1 MVSEY
6 VPPKEEPIAIVGSG
20 CRLPGNAT
28 SPSKL
33 WDLLRTPR
41 ELSKRV
47 PSNRFNIDGF
57 YHPDPE
63 YPGTTNTKSAY
74 WMEEDPRTFDASFFN
89 ITPLEAEAIDPQHRM
104 LLEVTYEALESAG
117 MSIQKMQG
125 SSTSVY
131 VGSVACD
138 YGDIV
143 MRDPVTLSQYT
154 ATGTHRSILSNRISY
169 FYDWRGPSMTI
180 DTACSSSL
188 VAVHQAVRSLR
199 SKESRVACAAGVN
212 LILGPELFITESALH
227 MLSPEGRCRMW
238 DAGANGYA
246 RGEGIAVV
254 LLKRLSDALADGDHI
269 EAIIRESALNQDGRT
284 KGITMPS
291 AEAQARLIQETYRRS
306 GLDPTTSW
314 GRCQYF
320 EAHGTGTQVGD
331 VREAEAIA
339 SAFFPSQ
346 TTERNDGESS
356 KLHVGSVKTIIGHT
370 EGTSGLASLLKVAL
384 AVQHRVIPPNLHL
397 ETLNPDIAPYYSNLH
412 VPTTAQ
418 PWPPVEFGQ
427 PLRASVNSFGFGG
440 TNAHV
445 IVEGYQ
451 PEIHGP
457 ANAGYAAQTGEQGCD
472 LTTLPLVFSAH
483 SQSALVAIV
492 ARFHHVLRTSKS
504 VDLHR
509 LAWTLACRRSS
520 HPFRA
525 VFTGSTR
532 SDLLAAMDASLKKV
546 VQDPSADLGIRLTT
560 SPRHPRILGI
570 FTGQGAQWATMGKE
584 LILRCA
590 IFRESIEKLD
600 EYLQLLQ
607 DGPDWSL
614 KEELLKP
621 QPTSRIAEGPISQPL
636 SSAIQMALV
645 DLLKA
650 LGVRF
655 HTVIGHSSGEL
666 AAAYAAG
673 YIRPQDAMRISY
685 YRGVSTKF
693 AGGRDGRRGTMLAAG
708 LGAAEA
714 TVFINRPS
722 LKGRIVI
729 GTSNSPVSVTL
740 SGDLEAVEEARAMLE
755 AEGKFARILKVDNA
769 YHSFHMQACAKPF
782 LTSMVGAKIE
792 ILTPAERCEWISSV
806 YGPDR
811 TPTPD
816 ELAGPYWRDNMLG
829 SVLFCEGLER
839 AIYGSAFDVAL
850 EIGPHPALKASVGQT
865 FKGKTG
871 NGDAIPYSG
880 VLRRGEDDVA
890 SFSEALGFL
899 WQHLGPEV
907 VNFDRYAAS
916 LRREPPKV
924 LKGLPSYPWNHETA
938 FWRESRSSKRY
949 LTRSTPHELLGNRC
963 FTDSGDTTLRW
974 RNVLTSKQLPWLES
988 VRVQGTVTLPASI
1001 YYLMI
1006 IEAVIASPWGH
1017 QCCIVNLHDV
1027 RISHHVKLA
1036 DAGEGADLTITVV
1049 LPSSNDDDQNSA
1061 AFSIISANDG
1071 IELCKGNVSI
1081 SMPDD
1086 NQASPPCFAGQ
1097 AYTQHVDKSQIYS
1110 WLEHGGL
1117 QYDGPFCGLL
1127 SATRCLDHSSTQ
1139 FVDSFPES
1147 FTTLLVNPS
1156 VLECAVQSALLAF
1169 AGPGDQDLWTAFLPK
1184 QIERITIHTPSLP
1197 RGRGTILTAHGQ
1209 VTDILP
1215 ADAERLSPNFT
1226 ADVRIWNETG
1236 QPCIEIE
1243 GLTLV
1248 SQGSPGQDRRLY
1260 VQETWDYDLQYG
1272 VAVPGEGISY
1282 QQISGR
1288 VLRQFAHCRPQM
1300 HVLEIC
1306 PGFASLMLDSSNRQ
1320 ILSSLASY
1328 TVADTESPW
1337 SRQTQIPGEYHIQ
1350 QLEIADQQLDPG
1362 EWQEHS
1368 FDIIVIQPT
1377 LYYPQHYDKL
1387 AGYLGSLVRTAG
1399 YVICPSAPTW
1409 QDNDHLLQAAWSERV
1424 QCAGFSPIN
1433 SDAAVTV
1440 FQEGNRETSGLVAGG
1455 YQVGHETL
1463 YPQGQLMVVGGMQ
1476 SKASGFAQKLT
1487 AMLSVP
1493 NVNVVQVPSFQDVD
1507 LLAVS
1512 NIAGLLVLEDI
1523 EAPIFTQPSEERLA
1537 IVKATLSQSPVTLW
1551 LTSGL
1556 CAGNPYHSASLGL
1569 GRTLQSQI
1577 PQLRLQFLD
1586 IDTLD
1591 GMHTTITEIF
1601 CRLLASK
1608 SADQPGSFESELR
1621 LKNGKVLV
1629 PRLQPSQELNNRSET
1644 YRRPV
1649 QRSVDLAEQLI
1660 QLQSTG
1666 PGLAYEA
1673 ILICARKTDLS
1684 PHDLALTVR
1693 VCCATQFGIRMADHT
1708 DSFFHLAIGTDL
1720 STGTHFITLQDCIAS
1735 VAKVPYPLTCPIQA
1749 TGLSYDRYLSL
1760 SVRCLVAQMVADRS
1774 YGDVTTIYD
1783 PQEMLGGLLQDL
1795 YTGTQQRLVC
1805 LTHGPTGF
1813 RQGAQWIHISPRA
1826 MVSEIRAATPRDTG
1840 YFVDLSCQAGLA
1852 TRLPK
1857 SLPRRCHYL
1866 SAADLFCVNPEP
1878 TSSSK
1883 DHWSTFESSLQ
1894 SAVRHVESLAED
1906 RCGPPITLIDVQDLL
1921 GRKAPH
1927 CGDPFSIVNL
1937 DFKTSLV
1944 IYDRPIDPTDLLCSQ
1959 RTYLLASMPH
1969 SLEYSL
1975 CRWMVS
1981 IGARNFILLHHVSVE
1996 GDYGWIKE
2004 LAKSGVH
2011 IDVVEVP
2018 TLGCKHQVIKAL
2030 YAVTEAQRPPIEGVF
2045 YGPALGDEPVEN
2057 QMAAINIINDVF
2069 SNPTL
2074 AFFVALSS
2082 ASRIAG
2088 SSSPSTEPTTVVNMY
2103 MAGLCRQRKAKG
2115 LPSSVLDLS
2124 PIVGIERPSD
2134 HRDLGAISE
2143 RDFHRSLSEAIHLAR
2158 DFSDPLNVDVIV
2170 GLQPARNMEY
2180 LPARFRH
2187 LLTAAQEL
2195 GENNEKQDKVSPLQD
2210 VLSPEKSE
2218 RQAIE
2223 GLCPVLTEYLA
2234 GLLRL
2239 SAKGIARDTVI
2250 LDLGVDSL
2258 VAMDIRAWFSKEMQ
2272 VDIPVLKILAG
2283 ASVEELCQYAV
2294 AKLRS
2299 APEQAPSSTVSSPNR
2314 GQPRVDILTPTTDDD
2329 EVDLPFPKPT
2339 VEPMSYGQTTIWLP
2353 YVSLENKTAYNCT
2366 TTYQLR
2372 GPLDIDRFEL
2382 ALHAVI
2388 RRNSSLRTAFFTD
2401 EASGEVFQ
2409 RVEASSPFQL
2419 RQVAAAPFESA
2430 AAEIEAEKK
2439 LVADHEYD
2447 LERGDNF
2454 IATLLIHGGSPASV
2468 HTIIF
2473 GYHHII
2479 MDGVSWQ
2486 LYLQDLHRCYSAID
2500 LDAVPPVGQYINFA
2514 AHQRRSLESPTTR
2527 EHRQYWKQEF
2537 VNLPQPL
2544 PNLPFA
2550 KRSTRKSLN
2559 RYDNIELMVDLPS
2572 DLVRHIKNFTT
2583 AARVTPF
2590 HFYLSVLQVL
2600 LHRLSETDDF
2610 CLGIVDANRTD
2621 AAFVDAIGFLIDM
2634 LPLRFQLSRDQSFSD
2649 LLTATRSK
2657 VYAAMGHAGV
2667 PLDVILK
2674 DINAPS
2680 LSVCPPLFQVVLN
2693 YRLGV
2698 LGQKTIGDVALDW
2711 STYEDANHPFDFIL
2725 TVDENDGEG
2734 FLTLSVQEYL
2744 FDRTAGDS
2752 LLSTYIHLL
2761 ETFVG
2766 HPGLKIGS
2774 GELFSPRQIEA
2785 STALGK
2791 GPITSFGWA
2800 DTLSLQIDSFVATQ
2814 PQAMAIKDPSGI
2826 LTYKGMSDRIDQIAH
2841 ALLTAGARVGTHV
2854 GMLCNPSSDAICS
2867 LLAIM
2872 RIGAV
2877 YIPLD
2882 VRNSTERLMTIV
2894 SESHAGFIV
2903 CHLDTLDRLPELQLN
2918 ANVQP
2923 VDITEID
2930 KPAHPIPNAS
2940 TADGRAF
2947 IMFTSGTTGKP
2958 KGVMLRHSSFLNHVA
2973 AASRAMSLRQSREV
2987 VLQQSAYGYDA
2998 SLAQIFYALANG
3010 GSLVVSSNRIDMSDL
3025 AQLMYE
3031 ENITFVLGAPSEYCV
3046 LFQYGREW
3054 LEKCSNWRIAMCG
3067 GEAFANH
3074 LRQSF
3079 QDLRNPHLQVFNAY
3093 GPSEISVASS
3103 FGVVPYDRESVQDD
3117 SPAAIGPAIT
3127 NYAVYILDPETAQL
3141 MPPGCSGEIC
3151 VGGPSVS
3158 DGYLNNETLTAA
3170 KFIPDRIS
3178 GLEEP
3183 GWGRLYRTGDQ
3194 GRMLNDGSIVYQGRI
3209 AGDSQIKLRGIRIEL
3224 EDVSASLLQSA
3235 HGVLSNAAV
3244 DFSGERESM
3253 FLIAFVVFI
3262 VGRTPANPA
3271 RYLRNLLATLP
3282 LPLYMRPSVAI
3293 PLPGLPR
3300 NASGKLD
3307 RHALKAIPLPED
3319 LVTDQEDTPLTETEA
3334 KVKGI
3339 WTSILAEI
3347 GVRLQIRRES
3357 DFFSV
3362 GGNSL
3367 LLLKMQRQIKHT
3379 LHRDIPLAELFQN
3392 TSLESLAQRLDSM
3405 DTAEAAAA
3413 AHTGLDWAAETALSL
3428 SLMSVQ
3434 SSYCD
3439 IPELREV
3446 VLTGS
3451 TGYLGH
3457 CLLEHL
3463 VASPHVSRVHCIAVR
3478 PAGEGLGRQA
3488 PAMKSDKVI
3497 IYAGDLSAP
3506 RLGLSEEA
3514 ATQVFST
3521 CHAIIHCGAD
3531 VSFMK
3536 TYHSLRGP
3544 NVESTRELV
3553 QMALPRRVPIHYIST
3568 AGVVHLRTADSYDE
3582 ESVADFLPPVDG
3594 SDGYVA
3600 SKWASEVY
3608 LEAAHRQLHL
3618 PVSIHRP
3625 SSIVGPGAPPLDI
3638 MNNVL
3643 AFSRKMRAVPHV
3655 PGWHGYLDMVEVDAV
3670 AKNILG
3676 TMLMSDWNQAPAVHY
3691 FHESGQTVVPVE
3703 FVREY
3708 LQNSEGGDTEFDTL
3722 PLDEWIARARG
3733 NGMNELVAGFLTL
3746 MHETGQGPSM
3756 PALKTSR
3763 VYRTV

>member
-6 VPPKEEPIAIVGSG
+6 IRPKEEPIAIVGSG

-74 WMEEDPRTFDASFFN
+74 WMEEDPHTFDASFFN

-117 MSIQKMQG
+117 LSIQKMQG

-154 ATGTHRSILSNRISY
+154 ATGTHRSILSNRLSY

-188 VAVHQAVRSLR
+188 VAVHHAVRSLR
-199 SKESRVACAAGVN
+199 SNESRVACAAGVN

-269 EAIIRESALNQDGRT
+269 EAIIRDSALNQDGRT

-291 AEAQARLIQETYRRS
+291 AEAQARLIQETYSRS

-346 TTERNDGESS
+346 TAESNNGDRF
-356 KLHVGSVKTIIGHT
+356 KLQVGSVKTVIGHT

-397 ETLNPDIAPYYSNLH
+397 ETLNPDIAPYYINLN

-418 PWPPVEFGQ
+418 PWPPVDLGQ

-457 ANAGYAAQTGEQGCD
+457 ASAGDAAQTGEQGCD
-472 LTTLPLVFSAH
+472 LATLPFVFSAH
-483 SQSALVAIV
+483 SQTALFAIV
-492 ARFHHVLRTSKS
+492 ARFHSVLRTSKS
-504 VDLHR
+504 VDLHH

-525 VFTGSTR
+525 IFTGSTR

-560 SPRHPRILGI
+560 SARRPRILGI

-590 IFRESIEKLD
+590 IFRDAIEKLD
-600 EYLQLLQ
+600 GYLQLLE

-621 QPTSRIAEGPISQPL
+621 QATSRIAEGPISQPL

-693 AGGRDGRRGTMLAAG
+693 AGGRDGKRGTMLAAG

-714 TVFINRPS
+714 RVFINRPS

-740 SGDLEAVEEARAMLE
+740 SGDLDAVEEARAMLE

-769 YHSFHMQACAKPF
+769 YHSFHMQACAEPF
-782 LTSMVGAKIE
+782 LASMVGAKIE
-792 ILTPAERCEWISSV
+792 ILTPAEPCEWISSV

-811 TPTPD
+811 TPTMD
-816 ELAGPYWRDNMLG
+816 ELAGPYWRDNMLR

-839 AIYGSAFDVAL
+839 AINGSAFDVAL

-871 NGDAIPYSG
+871 NGDGIPYSG

-890 SFSEALGFL
+890 SFSQALGFL

-907 VNFDRYAAS
+907 VDFDRYAAS
-916 LRREPPKV
+916 LRREPPRL

-963 FTDSGDTTLRW
+963 YTDSSDTTLRW

-1001 YYLMI
+1001 YCLMV

-1017 QCCIVNLHDV
+1017 QCRIVNLHDV
-1027 RISHHVKLA
+1027 RFSHHVRLG

-1049 LPSSNDDDQNSA
+1049 LPSSNDDDQDSA
-1061 AFSIISANDG
+1061 AFSIIAANDG
-1071 IELCKGNVSI
+1071 IEVCKGNVTI
-1081 SMPDD
+1081 SMLDD
-1086 NQASPPCFAGQ
+1086 NQASPPSFAGQ
-1097 AYTQHVDKSQIYS
+1097 AYTQRVDKSQIYN
-1110 WLEHGGL
+1110 WLEHSGL

-1127 SATRCLDHSSTQ
+1127 SATRCLDQSSTQ
-1139 FVDSFPES
+1139 FVNSFPES
-1147 FTTLLVNPS
+1147 FTPLLVNPS

-1169 AGPGDQDLWTAFLPK
+1169 AAPGDQDLWTAFLPK

-1197 RGRGTILTAHGQ
+1197 RGSDTILTAHGQ
-1209 VTDILP
+1209 VTETLP

-1236 QPCIEIE
+1236 QPCIDIE
-1243 GLTLV
+1243 GLTLAPE
-1248 SQGSPGQDRRLY
+1248 GTPGQDRRLY

-1272 VAVPGEGISY
+1272 VAVPGEGLSY

-1288 VLRQFAHCRPQM
+1288 VLRQFVHCRPQM

-1306 PGFASLMLDSSNRQ
+1306 PGFASLMLDPSNRQ

-1328 TVADTESPW
+1328 TVGDTESPW
-1337 SRQTQIPGEYHIQ
+1337 SRQTQTPGEYQIQ
-1350 QLEIADQQLDPG
+1350 QLELGHQQLDPE
-1362 EWQEHS
+1362 EWQQHS

-1377 LYYPQHYDKL
+1377 LYYPQHYDQL
-1387 AGYLGSLVRTAG
+1387 AGYLGGLVRAGG
-1399 YVICPSAPTW
+1399 YVICPSAPAW
-1409 QDNDHLLQAAWSERV
+1409 QDSDRLLQTAWSERV

-1433 SDAAVTV
+1433 SDAAVMV
-1440 FQEGNRETSGLVAGG
+1440 FQQGNRGTSGLVAGG
-1455 YQVGHETL
+1455 YQIRHETS
-1463 YPQGQLMVVGGMQ
+1463 YAQGQLMVVGGMQ
-1476 SKASGFAQKLT
+1476 SKASAFVQKVT
-1487 AMLSVP
+1487 AMLSGP
-1493 NVNVVQVPSFQDVD
+1493 NVNLVQVPSFQDVD
-1507 LLAVS
+1507 LLAVC
-1512 NIAGLLVLEDI
+1512 NIAGVLVLEDI
-1523 EAPIFTQPSEERLA
+1523 EAPIFTQPSEEKLA
-1537 IVKATLSQSPVTLW
+1537 IVKAVLSQSPATLW

-1556 CAGNPYHSASLGL
+1556 CAGNPYHAASLGL

-1586 IDTLD
+1586 IYILD

-1601 CRLLASK
+1601 CRLLASN
-1608 SADQPGSFESELR
+1608 SADQPGSFESELM
-1621 LKNGKVLV
+1621 LKDGKVLV
-1629 PRLQPSQELNNRSET
+1629 SRLRPNRELNDRFET

-1649 QRSVDLAEQLI
+1649 QRAVDLAEQPI

-1673 ILICARKTDLS
+1673 IQISPKKTDLS

-1693 VCCATQFGIRMADHT
+1693 VSCATQFGITMADTT
-1708 DSFFHLAIGTDL
+1708 DSFFHFAIGADV
-1720 STGTHFITLQDCIAS
+1720 STGTHFITLQDSIAS
-1735 VAKVPYPLTCPIQA
+1735 IAKVPYPLTCPIQA
-1749 TGLSYDRYLSL
+1749 RGLSYDRYLSL
-1760 SVRCLVAQMVADRS
+1760 SVRCFVAQMVANRCG
-1774 YGDVTTIYD
+1774 GDVTTIYD
-1783 PQEMLGGLLQDL
+1783 PQEILGGLLQDI
-1795 YTGTQQRLVC
+1795 YTDPRQRLVC

-1826 MVSEIRAATPRDTG
+1826 MVSEIRAATPRDTA

-1857 SLPRRCHYL
+1857 SLPRRCRYL
-1866 SAADLFCVNPEP
+1866 SAADFICVNPEP

-1883 DHWSTFESSLQ
+1883 DRWSKFESSLQ
-1894 SAVRHVESLAED
+1894 AAVRHVESLAED
-1906 RCGPPITLIDVQDLL
+1906 RRGPPSTLIELQDLL
-1921 GRKAPH
+1921 GRKAPQA
-1927 CGDPFSIVNL
+1927 GDPFSIVNL
-1937 DFKTSLV
+1937 DCKAPVV
-1944 IYDRPIDPTDLLCSQ
+1944 IYDRPIDPTDFLSSQ
-1959 RTYLLASMPH
+1959 GTYLLASIPPA
-1969 SLEYSL
+1969 LEYSI
-1975 CRWMVS
+1975 CMWMVS
-1981 IGARNFILLHHVSVE
+1981 IGARNFILLHRNSVE
-1996 GDYGWIKE
+1996 GDCGWVKE
-2004 LAKSGVH
+2004 AARSGVR
-2011 IDVVEVP
+2011 IDVVGIP
-2018 TLGCKHQVIKAL
+2018 TLSCKHQVIKSL
-2030 YAVTEAQRPPIEGVF
+2030 YAVTGAQRPPIEGVI
-2045 YGPALGDEPVEN
+2045 YGPALEEESVEN

-2069 SNPTL
+2069 SHPTL

-2124 PIVGIERPSD
+2124 PIVGIEQPSD
-2134 HRDLGAISE
+2134 QRDLGDISE
-2143 RDFHRSLSEAIHLAR
+2143 RDFHRSLAEAIHLAR
-2158 DFSDPLNVDVIV
+2158 DSSNPLNVDVIV
-2170 GLQPARNMEY
+2170 GLELARNTEY
-2180 LPARFRH
+2180 LPARFGH

-2195 GENNEKQDKVSPLQD
+2195 DEDDEKTEKVSLVQD
-2210 VLSPEKSE
+2210 VLSPEKTE
-2218 RQAIE
+2218 RQAIDR
-2223 GLCPVLTEYLA
+2223 LCPVLTEYLA

-2239 SAKGIARDTVI
+2239 SAKAIARDTVI

-2294 AKLRS
+2294 AELRS
-2299 APEQAPSSTVSSPNR
+2299 ASEQAPSSTVSSPNR
-2314 GQPRVDILTPTTDDD
+2314 GQSRGDILTPTTDDD
-2329 EVDLPFPKPT
+2329 EVDLAFPKST
-2339 VEPMSYGQTTIWLP
+2339 VEPMSFGQTTIWLP

-2372 GPLDIDRFEL
+2372 GHLDINRFEL

-2388 RRNSSLRTAFFTD
+2388 RRNSSLRTTFFTD
-2401 EASGEVFQ
+2401 ETSGEVFQ

-2419 RQVAAAPFESA
+2419 RQVAAPPFESA

-2447 LERGDNF
+2447 LERGDSF
-2454 IATLLIHGGSPASV
+2454 IATLLIHGDSPATV

-2486 LYLQDLHRCYSAID
+2486 LYLQDLHRCYSALD
-2500 LDAVPPVGQYINFA
+2500 LDAVPPVGQYVNFA
-2514 AHQRRSLESPTTR
+2514 AHQRRSLDSPTTR

-2537 VNLPQPL
+2537 ADLPQPL

-2572 DLVRHIKNFTT
+2572 DLVRRIKNFTT

-2600 LHRLSETDDF
+2600 LHRLSETNDF
-2610 CLGIVDANRTD
+2610 CIGIVDANRTE
-2621 AAFVDAIGFLIDM
+2621 AAFADAIGFLIDM
-2634 LPLRFQLSRDQSFSD
+2634 LPLRFQLSSDQSFSD

-2657 VYAAMGHAGV
+2657 AYAAMGHAGV

-2761 ETFVG
+2761 ETFVS
-2766 HPGLKIGS
+2766 HAALEIGA

-2791 GPITSFGWA
+2791 GPVASFGWA

-2814 PQAMAIKDPSGI
+2814 PQAMAIKDPSGT
-2826 LTYKGMSDRIDQIAH
+2826 LTYQGMSDRIDQIAH
-2841 ALLTAGARVGTHV
+2841 ALLSAGAQVGTHV

-2894 SESHAGFIV
+2894 SESQAGFIV
-2903 CHLDTLDRLPELQLN
+2903 CHRDTVHRLPELQLDGK
-2918 ANVQP
+2918 VQP
-2923 VDITEID
+2923 VDITEIHT
-2930 KPAHPIPNAS
+2930 PAHPIPNAS

-2973 AASRAMSLRQSREV
+2973 AASRAMSLRRSREV

-3010 GSLVVSSNRIDMSDL
+3010 GSLVVSSNRIDMADL

-3054 LEKCSNWRIAMCG
+3054 LEKCTDWRIAMCG

-3079 QDLRNPHLQVFNAY
+3079 QDLRNPLLQVFNAY

-3103 FGVVPYDRESVQDD
+3103 FGLVPYDREAVQDD

-3141 MPPGCSGEIC
+3141 LPPGCSGEIC

-3158 DGYLNNETLTAA
+3158 AGYLHNETLTAA

-3178 GLEEP
+3178 GIEEP

-3235 HGVLSNAAV
+3235 NGVLSNAAV
-3244 DFSGERESM
+3244 DVSGERESM
-3253 FLIAFVVFI
+3253 FLVAFVVFT
-3262 VGRTPANPA
+3262 VGRTPADPA

-3282 LPLYMRPSVAI
+3282 LPQYMRPSVAI

-3307 RHALKAIPLPED
+3307 RRALRAIPLPED
-3319 LVTDQEDTPLTETEA
+3319 FGTDQEDTPLTETEA

-3347 GVRLQIRRES
+3347 GVRLQIRKES

-3405 DTAEAAAA
+3405 GAAETAAA
-3413 AHTGLDWAAETALSL
+3413 AHNGLDWAAETALSPAL
-3428 SLMSVQ
+3428 LSVQ
-3434 SSYCD
+3434 ASDCES
-3439 IPELREV
+3439 PELREV

-3451 TGYLGH
+3451 TGYLGQ
-3457 CLLEHL
+3457 CLLQHL

-3478 PAGEGLGRQA
+3478 PTGEGLGRQA
-3488 PAMKSDKVI
+3488 PAMKSDKVVI
-3497 IYAGDLSAP
+3497 HAGDLSAP

-3514 ATQVFST
+3514 ATQIFGA

-3544 NVESTRELV
+3544 NVQSTHELV
-3553 QMALPRRVPIHYIST
+3553 RMALPRRVPIHYIST

-3582 ESVADFLPPVDG
+3582 ESVAEYLPPVDG

-3625 SSIVGPGAPPLDI
+3625 SSIIGPGAPPLDI

-3670 AKNILG
+3670 AKNIIG
-3676 TMLMSDWNQAPAVHY
+3676 TMLLSDWNQQPAVRY

-3703 FVREY
+3703 SVREF
-3708 LQNSEGGDTEFDTL
+3708 LQNSEGGGAEFETL
-3722 PLDEWIARARG
+3722 PLDKWIAQARG

-3763 VYRTV
+3763 VYGTV